1 MGPDRLAA
9 LLEPWLSGGGAAY
22 VALSRG
28 VRGLVLDGRLPH
40 GARLPSERSLAATLG
55 VSRTTVS
62 AAYDLLRAEGYLRSA
77 HGAGSS
83 ISIPSARVQRP
94 DSVAGEPADVL
105 DLTVAALPAPS
116 QLLDA
121 VTAASADL
129 SSQLAGHG
137 LHPFGLP
144 SLRAAVARHLTGR
157 GLPTEP
163 EQVLVTSGAL
173 QGWNLVVRAVC
184 RPGQPVLVEQPTYP
198 AVLDALRA
206 HHVRPVPLPVTAAG
220 WDRPP
225 AGMSAAHLT
234 PDGQNPTGLV
244 AGEDARRRVLADLRD
259 AVVAVDETFA
269 DLVLD
274 GPAPLPAAVLRHDVV
289 TLGSMNKAFWAG
301 LRIGWMRAD
310 PALLNRLAHERA
322 SVDLGSPVLDQLVAV
337 RLLDDADAIL
347 SERRDLLRRSR
358 AALEEALR
366 ARVPDWRWTSPRAG
380 MALWIELPRPSATR
394 LAASALD
401 LGLRITAGP
410 RFAVDGTADR
420 WLRVPFTLP
429 AGQAEVVADLLRE
442 AWERSSA
449 PSTRDPRV
457 SGWTA

>member
-22 VALSRG
+22 VAVSAG
-28 VRGLVLDGRLPH
+28 IRGLVLDGRLPN
-40 GARLPSERSLAATLG
+40 GTRLPSERSLAATLG
-55 VSRTTVS
+55 LSRTTVS
-62 AAYDLLRAEGYLRSA
+62 AAYDLLRAEGYVRSA
-77 HGAGSS
+77 HGAGSL
-83 ISIPSARVQRP
+83 ISIAAARVHRP
-94 DSVAGEPADVL
+94 DTRQGEPADVL
-105 DLTVAALPAPS
+105 DLTVAALPAPP

-121 VTAASADL
+121 VAAASADL
-129 SSQLAGHG
+129 PSQLAGHG

-144 SLRAAVARHLTGR
+144 ALRTAVARHLTGR
-157 GLPTEP
+157 GLPTEA
-163 EQVLVTSGAL
+163 EQILVTSGAL

-184 RPGQPVLVEQPTYP
+184 RPGRPVLVEQPTYP

-206 HHVRPVPLPVTAAG
+206 HHVRAVPLPVTAAG

-244 AGEDARRRVLADLRD
+244 ADEAARRQVLADLRD

-274 GPAPLPAAVLRHDVV
+274 GPAPPPAAVLRHDVV

-301 LRIGWMRAD
+301 LRIGWIRAD
-310 PALLNRLAHERA
+310 PTLLNRLAHERA

-337 RLLDDADAIL
+337 RLLDDAAAIL
-347 SERRDLLRRSR
+347 AERRDLLRRSR
-358 AALEEALR
+358 AALEDALR
-366 ARVPDWRWTSPRAG
+366 ARLPDWRWTSPRAG

-429 AGQAEVVADLLRE
+429 AGQAGTVADLLRQ
-442 AWERSSA
+442 AWERSAS
-449 PSTRDPRV
+449 PVTRAQRV
-457 SGWTA
+457 PGWTA

>member
-1 MGPDRLAA
+1 MGPDRLAT
-9 LLEPWLSGGGAAY
+9 LLEPWLSDGGAAY
-22 VALSRG
+22 VALSLG
-28 VRGLVLDGRLPH
+28 VRGLVLDGRLAS
-40 GARLPSERSLAATLG
+40 GTRLPSERSLAATLG
-55 VSRTTVS
+55 MSRTTVS
-62 AAYDLLRAEGYLRSA
+62 AAYDVLRAEGYLRSA
-77 HGAGSS
+77 HGAGSL
-83 ISIPSARVQRP
+83 ITIPSSGVQRP
-94 DSVAGEPADVL
+94 DARPGEPADVL

-116 QLLDA
+116 QLPGA
-121 VTAASADL
+121 VTAAASDL
-129 SSQLAGHG
+129 SAQLAGHG

-157 GLPTEP
+157 GLPTEAG
-163 EQVLVTSGAL
+163 QVLVTSGAL

-184 RPGQPVLVEQPTYP
+184 GPGRPVLVEQPTYP

-206 HHVRPVPLPVTAAG
+206 HHVRPVPLPVTASG
-220 WDRPP
+220 WDSAP

-244 AGEDARRRVLADLRD
+244 AGEDARRRILAELGD

-274 GPAPLPAAVLRHDVV
+274 GPVAPPAAVLRHDVV

-301 LRIGWMRAD
+301 LRIGWIRAD

-337 RLLDDADAIL
+337 RLLDDASAIL
-347 SERRDLLRRSR
+347 ADRRDLLRRSR
-358 AALEEALR
+358 AALEDALR
-366 ARVPDWRWTSPRAG
+366 VRFPDWRWTSPRAG

-420 WLRVPFTLP
+420 WLRVPFTLR
-429 AGQAEVVADLLRE
+429 AGQAETVADLLGQ
-442 AWERSSA
+442 AWERSSS
-449 PSTRDPRV
+449 PVSREPRV
-457 SGWTA
+457 PGWTA